1 MSFNVYSFGD
11 VTATIMHPS
20 KGQFLIDGSGT
31 DGTGT
36 GSITIAMTNDRSAHD
51 LAADGTVM
59 ISKIR
64 AGNGTITINAQQT
77 SPLHRWLLGLS
88 NYLDGAGTEEWAGII
103 INIRASAMK
112 ETTIATGVSFQKL
125 PDKPYQQQGQQVAW
139 VLMAADIQQMPM

>member
-1 MSFNVYSFGD
+1 MSFTVYSFSD
-11 VTATIMHPS
+11 ITAAITHAS

-36 GSITIAMTNDRSAHD
+36 GSITVSMANDRSAHD
-51 LAADGTVM
+51 LAADGSVM
-59 ISKIR
+59 VSKIR
-64 AGNGTITINAQQT
+64 AGNGTITVNAQQT
-77 SPLHRWLLGLS
+77 SPIHRWLLGLS
-88 NYLDGAGTEEWAGII
+88 NYLDGAGTDEWAGIGI
-103 INIRASAMK
+103 TIRASAMK